1 MTTTKLS
8 FNRQTMGLQDGD
20 GLSCSL
26 VDLQQKKATGNEA
39 QFWQELPW
47 KDSQI
52 NEINLLDLPCLLDGA
67 SLSLALSKLWKM
79 CSADA
84 IVKIRI
90 PHPRHDQFL
99 MDIGYVRGLLPV
111 SFAQLDPRHSITGLA
126 KQLGVNFEI
135 LESSYELDSHWQNAM
150 TAPLEGQEPLNA
162 EDIELISKQ
171 ASNVIQWINITLQAK
186 KTAWISTENS
196 PLEPEMRQQLMEQI
210 ALNQARGNTEAVK
223 VINNFL
229 NQQPI
234 ENK

>member
-1 MTTTKLS
+1 
-8 FNRQTMGLQDGD
+8 
-20 GLSCSL
+20 
-26 VDLQQKKATGNEA
+26 
-39 QFWQELPW
+39 
-47 KDSQI
+47 
-52 NEINLLDLPCLLDGA
+52 
-67 SLSLALSKLWKM
+67 M